1 MDVWTSTFDFKMKPI
16 LQKTFTILGRVL
28 GIKRKKPKTKIG
40 RIARRCNNVVSLTAL
55 LYLCVLFFPEPLF
68 GHQLEHE
75 GITLHSTQFI
85 PPERGKVLLSQIR
98 SKIRASEIHDE
109 KQTFQIF
116 LCNSKALYTFFAPH
130 SRGSFGITNLFSN
143 IMVANVNL
151 DTNTAAAFRSENN
164 KRSFVSVA
172 THEIGHEMI
181 KDEFGLIS
189 AHKAPKWLNE
199 GYCEYISG
207 ESSFPKEKGLEMM
220 SKGESVE
227 DYSFKYFEYR
237 RMVEFCLEKRGST
250 IKELFSDPP
259 SERDIKEKTQQWLS
273 R

>member
-1 MDVWTSTFDFKMKPI
+1 MKLI
-16 LQKTFTILGRVL
+16 LQKTFTILGSIL

-40 RIARRCNNVVSLTAL
+40 RIARRCENAVTITAL

-75 GITLHSTQFI
+75 GITLHSTQTI
-85 PPERGKVLLSQIR
+85 PSERGKALLSQIR
-98 SKIRASEIHDE
+98 SEIRASEIHDE
-109 KQTFQIF
+109 KQAFQIF
-116 LCNSKALYTFFAPH
+116 LCNSKALYTFFAPL
-130 SRGSFGITNLFSN
+130 SRSSFGITNLFSN
-143 IMVANVNL
+143 IMIANVNL
-151 DTNTAAAFRSENN
+151 DTNTATAFRSENN
-164 KRSFVSVA
+164 KRSFVGVS

-181 KDEFGLIS
+181 KNEFGLIS
-189 AHKAPKWLNE
+189 AHKAPTWLNE

-207 ESSFPKEKGLEMM
+207 ESSFPEEKGLEMI

-227 DYSFKYFEYR
+227 NSSFKYFEYR

-259 SERDIKEKTQQWLS
+259 SEQDIKEQTRRWLS